1 MSSPLGGFADL
12 KELRTRR
19 GVPPVVGGTP
29 SRRVGSSVRPQD
41 RAASPRNWLR
51 NLLSPQRSAL
61 ETRASHCFPVVAS
74 GVIGNTHS

>member
-29 SRRVGSSVRPQD
+29 SRRVGSGVKPQD
-41 RAASPRNWLR
+41 RSG
-51 NLLSPQRSAL
+51 SAL
-61 ETRASHCFPVVAS
+61 RRLR
-74 GVIGNTHS
+74 

>member
-29 SRRVGSSVRPQD
+29 SRTVGSGVKSQD
-41 RAASPRNWLR
+41 RTASQITN
-51 NLLSPQRSAL
+51 
-61 ETRASHCFPVVAS
+61 
-74 GVIGNTHS
+74 

>member
-29 SRRVGSSVRPQD
+29 SRRVGSGVKPQD
-41 RAASPRNWLR
+41 RTASRIMN
-51 NLLSPQRSAL
+51 
-61 ETRASHCFPVVAS
+61 
-74 GVIGNTHS
+74 